1 MLWYM
6 HTIQAAWGATVT
18 TIHGERRRGEDGGG
32 NGGLQIDLSVP
43 VQRSSDA
50 PIETLSTK
58 HWLHQLINIYTHTY
72 NFHCTQH
79 TFTHSHTH
87 LYTTVEPLHLP
98 FKLIYWRGFVVFKR
112 DSLSQK
118 ELHHWDVGVSA
129 VCLCVGVGGGTLTKE
144 NNNNNYN
151 NI

>member
-18 TIHGERRRGEDGGG
+18 TIHGGWGGG
-32 NGGLQIDLSVP
+32 GRTWGGCRMTLQF
-43 VQRSSDA
+43 QFKRSSDTSYWN
-50 PIETLSTK
+50 PLHKTLTASTYK
-58 HWLHQLINIYTHTY
+58 HIHTPPHTTFTVHNTHR
-72 NFHCTQH
+72 H
-79 TFTHSHTH
+79 THSHTH

-118 ELHHWDVGVSA
+118 EFHHWDVWVSA
-129 VCLCVGVGGGTLTKE
+129 VCPGVRVGEGTLTKE
-144 NNNNNYN
+144 KL
-151 NI
+151 

>member
-1 MLWYM
+1 MVHAYDSGCM
-6 HTIQAAWGATVT
+6 RSHSHHDT
-18 TIHGERRRGEDGGG
+18 RGEEEGGG
-32 NGGLQIDLSVP
+32 WGREGTGDCRLTCRFQYKGALTP
-43 VQRSSDA
+43 

-58 HWLHQLINIYTHTY
+58 HWLHQLINIYTHTH

-129 VCLCVGVGGGTLTKE
+129 VCLFVGVGGGTLTKE